1 MEQWYYCM
9 KQETIYAV
17 SGLNISITFKEILFA
32 RKEIWMRYRITMN
45 FKIYTAFC
53 IRYNENKNQLT
64 EHMNNTYA

>member
-17 SGLNISITFKEILFA
+17 SGLNISITFKEFLFA
-32 RKEIWMRYRITMN
+32 RKEIWMWYRITRN

-53 IRYNENKNQLT
+53 IPYN
-64 EHMNNTYA
+64 